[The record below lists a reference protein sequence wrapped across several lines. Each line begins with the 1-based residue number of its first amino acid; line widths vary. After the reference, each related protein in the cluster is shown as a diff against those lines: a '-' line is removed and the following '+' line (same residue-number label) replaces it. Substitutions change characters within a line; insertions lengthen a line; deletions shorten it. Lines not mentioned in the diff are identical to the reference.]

1 MTVNPFFII
10 NFRKNELS
18 TLDLLLIFNFY
29 YHYLICSDVTASNV
43 SVKSGE
49 SVSLTCSISEVS
61 PDSTSITWT
70 PNSDEDP
77 KDTYNDT
84 TLVQESVLTITTAP
98 VQDAD
103 YTCKVN
109 SSDWDEVIKE
119 TIHIDVFG
127 ELS

>member
-1 MTVNPFFII
+1 MT
-10 NFRKNELS
+10 
-18 TLDLLLIFNFY
+18 FNFY
-29 YHYLICSDVTASNV
+29 YCYLICSDVTASNV
-43 SVKSGE
+43 TVKSGE

-61 PDSTSITWT
+61 PNSTSITWT

-77 KDTYNDT
+77 KDTYNNT
-84 TLVQESVLTITTAP
+84 TLVQESVLTITPVP

-109 SSDWDEVIKE
+109 SSDWDEVINE
-119 TIHIDVFG
+119 AIHIDVFG

>member
-70 PNSDEDP
+70 PTGGEGP
-77 KDTYNDT
+77 EDTYYDT
-84 TLVQESVLTITTAP
+84 TLVQESVLTINPAP

-103 YTCKVN
+103 YTCKIN
-109 SSDWDEVIKE
+109 SSDWNKVIKK
-119 TIHIDVFG
+119 TIHMDVFS